1 MARIDDVFVTG
12 TIGNIVLYRR
22 MGKPCARIKRDH
34 IKQTAATKKR
44 GINFG
49 IAARAG
55 KALRSGLSPAMPNP
69 KDRSLQSRFSGA
81 IAKWLGQSEVESL
94 QPKDNLPF
102 LSFFPFSKDDN
113 FAERCK
119 VPVAVSARDSG
130 ISVSIG
136 SFILERSIHA
146 PAGTVSVRLI
156 LSVAAAKLTTGIPS
170 AGQTQSIEIPFNN
183 VEIPA
188 TVLDFAVPTVAGTII
203 VTAAR
208 LVYSGYKNN
217 YPFIIE
223 KKGFNPAG
231 VINARYC

>member
-12 TIGNIVLYRR
+12 TIGNLVLYRR
-22 MGKPCARIKRDH
+22 MGKPCVRLKREH

-55 KALRSGLSPAMPNP
+55 KALRRGLSSAMPNP
-69 KDRSLQSRFSGA
+69 TDRSAQSGFSGA
-81 IAKWLGQSEVESL
+81 IAKWLGQSNVENIV
-94 QPKDNLPF
+94 PCNKLPY
-102 LSFFPFSKDDN
+102 LSVFPFSKDDT
-113 FAERCK
+113 FGERFK
-119 VPVAVSARDSG
+119 VPVAVVTTDTG

-136 SFILERSIHA
+136 SFIPQRNISV
-146 PAGTVSVRLI
+146 PAGTVSMQLI
-156 LSVAAAKLTTGIPS
+156 ISVAAAKLSSGIPC
-170 AGQTQSIEIPFNN
+170 AGQSRSIKIPFNH
-183 VEIPA
+183 VEIPPA
-188 TVLDFAVPTVAGTII
+188 VLDFAVPTVAGTIV

-208 LVYSGYKNN
+208 LIYCGYNNN

-231 VINARYC
+231 VINARYY